1 MIQLTSAAM
10 RYGEKTLFK
19 DLNWLISNQDRI
31 GVVGSNGTGKS
42 TLLKVIAGLED
53 LDAGQLTQ
61 QKNLRVGYLPQD
73 GLTISGRTIFD
84 ECLSVFEEALSLE
97 DEQTKLAE
105 QLSSVN
111 PESQGY
117 SMVAE
122 RYQWVQDRYLALD
135 GYTKEAQVG
144 GVLTGLGFS
153 QSDWNR
159 HTEEFS
165 GGWQMR
171 IALAKLLLE
180 KPNILLLDEPTNHLD
195 LEARNWLEDYLGS
208 YPFAYL
214 IISHDRFFFP
224 EQLFGENGK
233 FFFRRKRKACW
244 QKRNSLLAKTR
255 GN

>member
-1 MIQLTSAAM
+1 M

-144 GVLTGLGFS
+144 GVLTC
-153 QSDWNR
+153 
-159 HTEEFS
+159 
-165 GGWQMR
+165 
-171 IALAKLLLE
+171 LLYTS
-180 KPNILLLDEPTNHLD
+180 PSPRD
-195 LEARNWLEDYLGS
+195 
-208 YPFAYL
+208 
-214 IISHDRFFFP
+214 
-224 EQLFGENGK
+224 
-233 FFFRRKRKACW
+233 
-244 QKRNSLLAKTR
+244 
-255 GN
+255 